1 MSPDVSLAIARQTYA
16 AAQQCRSLKARA
28 TLFVEAIAPLMN
40 FDAIDAIAQQ
50 EGQWLR
56 QTYPN
61 IDTLGTKLS
70 IAGYYKNLRRLL
82 LSAGK
87 NAEPIE
93 RHDAAGNP
101 IGTKLQ
107 HRALRWI
114 GLTPEEWD
122 RRNGTTRVID
132 RLTQQ
137 QDKYPINPLSYL
149 TTADRLLESGR
160 WAEIAAALVAAT
172 GRRPV
177 EVIAR
182 GQFKV
187 SQGGDRLQFIGQ
199 AKKRGEMPTLTIAT
213 LLPAARVVAAVERL
227 RAAPTVAKV
236 LAECGEDNGAV
247 DRRCNAS
254 INRAVRTHFSDILS
268 PRRAATRSRVNCQGL
283 RAAYAVLVVQR
294 DCPDGSPGEAML
306 YAARQ
311 LGHFVD
317 GDAPSDRDLLHLL
330 TTLGYTDYQVAGP
343 VPHWPLADPAVEE
356 GAIAPPVSEQPTELD
371 ETAGPDAM
379 AQVPIAAADYG
390 WLRRQC
396 EIWQC
401 DGTGA
406 IARLVA
412 FYQTHHVT
420 EPEIEI
426 GPEIEPKAEIE
437 TGPEI
442 EPKAEIETGPEIEV
456 EAKVETAQQP
466 APAPGPEPIAP
477 AVTDLSGQIAR
488 NAAEIAALS
497 DQLSALQR
505 AIATNFPDN
514 NHPPAIAPTAATS
527 APTVRDRL
535 DHNHLFGLD
544 GHKLSRTHAASQ
556 ARIDRCVRAI
566 MAWNDQ
572 SDRKWAIN
580 GRAIRDLMPCTIAP
594 SLVSQWLRDRA
605 DWIEDHH
612 RRHGIDNPTY
622 YNRTHRKQGL
632 ATKIR
637 TEVWPLVETL
647 NPTP

>member
-1 MSPDVSLAIARQTYA
+1 MSPDASLAIARQTYA

-28 TLFVEAIAPLMN
+28 RLFVEAIAPLMD

-50 EGQWLR
+50 EGRWLR

-70 IAGYYKNLRRLL
+70 SAGYYKNLRTLL

-87 NAEPIE
+87 NAELVD
-93 RHDAAGNP
+93 RHDATGQI

-122 RRNGTTRVID
+122 RRNGTARILE
-132 RLTQQ
+132 RLTPQHH
-137 QDKYPINPLSYL
+137 KYPIDPLQYL
-149 TTADRLLESGR
+149 TVADQLLDATR
-160 WAEIAAALVAAT
+160 WSEIAAALVAAT

-187 SQGGDRLQFIGQ
+187 GPGDRLQFIGQ
-199 AKKRGEMPTLTIAT
+199 AKKRGQTPQLTIAP
-213 LLPAARVVAAVERL
+213 LLPAERVVAAVARL
-227 RAAPTVAKV
+227 RATPAVAKV
-236 LAECGEDNGAV
+236 LAECGDDNGAV

-254 INRAVRTHFSDILS
+254 INRAVRNHFSEVLA
-268 PRRAATRSRVNCQGL
+268 PRQMGPRSRVNCQGL

-294 DCPDGSPGEAML
+294 DCPEASPAEAML

-311 LGHFVD
+311 LGHFVEED
-317 GDAPSDRDLLHLL
+317 TPNDRDLLHLL

-343 VPHWPLADPAVEE
+343 VPHWPVAAAT
-356 GAIAPPVSEQPTELD
+356 GAIAPKEPAS
-371 ETAGPDAM
+371 ETA
-379 AQVPIAAADYG
+379 AQVAIAAADYG

-401 DGTGA
+401 EETAA

-412 FYQTHHVT
+412 FYQTHHPA
-420 EPEIEI
+420 E
-426 GPEIEPKAEIE
+426 GDIEPKPA
-437 TGPEI
+437 PE
-442 EPKAEIETGPEIEV
+442 PF
-456 EAKVETAQQP
+456 
-466 APAPGPEPIAP
+466 APAPETAETT
-477 AVTDLSGQIAR
+477 ALAAQVAR
-488 NAAEIAALS
+488 NAAAIATITQ
-497 DQLSALQR
+497 QLTDLQR
-505 AIATNFPDN
+505 AIATLQ
-514 NHPPAIAPTAATS
+514 PPADRAPSTKAKNSSPSPPTAAPK
-527 APTVRDRL
+527 APESPL
-535 DHNHLFGLD
+535 DHQHLFGL
-544 GHKLSRTHAASQ
+544 GNHKLSRTHAASQ

-572 SDRKWAIN
+572 NDRKWAIN

-605 DWIEDHH
+605 DWIEEHH
-612 RRHGIDNPTY
+612 RRHGIHNPTY

-632 ATKIR
+632 AAQIR
-637 TEVWPLVETL
+637 TDVWPLVETL
-647 NPTP
+647 GDLT

>member
-1 MSPDVSLAIARQTYA
+1 MSPDASLAIARQTYA

-28 TLFVEAIAPLMN
+28 TLFVEAIAPLMT

-70 IAGYYKNLRRLL
+70 SAGYYKNLRRLL

-87 NAEPIE
+87 NAEPVE

-122 RRNGTTRVID
+122 RRNGTTRVLD
-132 RLTQQ
+132 RLTRQ
-137 QDKYPINPLSYL
+137 QDQCPIDPRQYL
-149 TTADRLLESGR
+149 TVADRLLESER
-160 WAEIAAALVAAT
+160 WSEIAAALVAAT

-187 SQGGDRLQFIGQ
+187 SQRDRLQFTGQ

-213 LLPAARVVAAVERL
+213 LLPAARVVAAVDRL

-254 INRAVRTHFSDILS
+254 INRAVRTHFSEILS
-268 PRRAATRSRVNCQGL
+268 PRRAESRSRVNCQGL

-294 DCPDGSPGEAML
+294 DCPEGSPGAAML

-317 GDAPSDRDLLHLL
+317 GDVPSDRDLLHLL

-343 VPHWPLADPAVEE
+343 VPHWPVGDGAVD
-356 GAIAPPVSEQPTELD
+356 GAIAPPESAES
-371 ETAGPDAM
+371 AAM
-379 AQVPIAAADYG
+379 AQVAIAAADHG

-401 DGTGA
+401 GEADA

-412 FYQTHHVT
+412 FYQTHHAPAT
-420 EPEIEI
+420 AIE
-426 GPEIEPKAEIE
+426 AE
-437 TGPEI
+437 
-442 EPKAEIETGPEIEV
+442 
-456 EAKVETAQQP
+456 P
-466 APAPGPEPIAP
+466 APENSPAPEPIPPTVA
-477 AVTDLSGQIAR
+477 DLSGQIAH
-488 NAAEIAALS
+488 NAAAIATLS
-497 DQLSALQR
+497 NQISALQR
-505 AIATNFPDN
+505 AIAALPQIIPSEPPQGQVQPDRDR
-514 NHPPAIAPTAATS
+514 AAT
-527 APTVRDRL
+527 PDPM
-535 DHNHLFGLD
+535 DHAALFGLG

-605 DWIEDHH
+605 EWINGHH
-612 RRHGIDNPTY
+612 RRHGINNPTY
-622 YNRTHRKQGL
+622 YNRSHRKQGL
-632 ATKIR
+632 AAQIR

-647 NPTP
+647 GDLT

>member
-1 MSPDVSLAIARQTYA
+1 MAAPVPLPPKPMSPDASLAIARQTYA

-28 TLFVEAIAPLMN
+28 RLFVEAIAPLMD
-40 FDAIDAIAQQ
+40 FDAIDAIARQ

-70 IAGYYKNLRRLL
+70 SAGYYKNLRTLL

-87 NAEPIE
+87 NAELVD
-93 RHDAAGNP
+93 RHDATGQT

-122 RRNGTTRVID
+122 RRNGTTRVLD
-132 RLTQQ
+132 RLTPQHH
-137 QDKYPINPLSYL
+137 KYPIDPLQYL
-149 TTADRLLESGR
+149 TVADRLLDAAR
-160 WAEIAAALVAAT
+160 WSEIAAALVAAT

-187 SQGGDRLQFIGQ
+187 SRGDRLQFIGQ
-199 AKKRGEMPTLTIAT
+199 AKKRGQTPRLTIAP
-213 LLPAARVVAAVERL
+213 LLPAERVVAAVERL

-236 LAECGEDNGAV
+236 LAECGDDNGAV

-254 INRAVRTHFSDILS
+254 INRAVRNHFSEVLA
-268 PRRAATRSRVNCQGL
+268 PRQAGPRSRVNCQGL

-294 DCPDGSPGEAML
+294 DCPEASPGEAML

-311 LGHFVD
+311 LGHFVEEET
-317 GDAPSDRDLLHLL
+317 PSDRDLLHLL

-343 VPHWPLADPAVEE
+343 VPHWPIAAAETR
-356 GAIAPPVSEQPTELD
+356 AIAPQEPAT
-371 ETAGPDAM
+371 
-379 AQVPIAAADYG
+379 AQVAIAAADHG

-401 DGTGA
+401 EESAA

-412 FYQTHHVT
+412 FYQAHHPAEADLEPKPEPKP
-420 EPEIEI
+420 EPE
-426 GPEIEPKAEIE
+426 
-437 TGPEI
+437 
-442 EPKAEIETGPEIEV
+442 
-456 EAKVETAQQP
+456 
-466 APAPGPEPIAP
+466 PEPIPP
-477 AVTDLSGQIAR
+477 AAATTALAEQVAH
-488 NAAEIAALS
+488 NAAAIAALTQ
-497 DQLSALQR
+497 QLTGLQR
-505 AIATNFPDN
+505 AIAALA
-514 NHPPAIAPTAATS
+514 PAADRATPEASAPKSAPPTAAPPKAS
-527 APTVRDRL
+527 PAAIAA
-535 DHNHLFGLD
+535 DHPQDHRQLFGLGD
-544 GHKLSRTHAASQ
+544 HKLSRTHAASQ

-605 DWIEDHH
+605 DWIDDHH
-612 RRHGIDNPTY
+612 RRHGIDQPTY

-632 ATKIR
+632 AAQIR
-637 TEVWPLVETL
+637 ADVWPLVETL
-647 NPTP
+647 DNLT